1 MRVLDYLPVSTLVN
15 TLQRDLQEEFNTL
28 SRTKRNP
35 TAWIPSMDIFEEDD
49 RIVISA
55 DLPGLDTNDIEVY
68 VDNGRLTIKGE
79 RTSEHRT
86 GDNKNGRFER
96 TYGSFA
102 RSFDLPDTADVDNV
116 TASSK
121 NGVLEIVVKK
131 QEVTPMKRITVHT
144 DTPTKE

>member
-15 TLQRDLQEEFNTL
+15 TLQRDLQQEFNTF
-28 SRTKRNP
+28 SRTKRN
-35 TAWIPSMDIFEEDD
+35 TTDWIPSMDIFEEDD

-79 RTSEHRT
+79 RTFEHRS
-86 GDNKNGRFER
+86 GDSKNGRFER
-96 TYGSFA
+96 THGSFA
-102 RSFDLPDTADVDNV
+102 RSFDLPDTADVENV

-121 NGVLEIVVKK
+121 NGVLEVVVRK
-131 QEVTPMKRITVHT
+131 QEVTPVKRITIHT
-144 DTPTKE
+144 DTSTKE